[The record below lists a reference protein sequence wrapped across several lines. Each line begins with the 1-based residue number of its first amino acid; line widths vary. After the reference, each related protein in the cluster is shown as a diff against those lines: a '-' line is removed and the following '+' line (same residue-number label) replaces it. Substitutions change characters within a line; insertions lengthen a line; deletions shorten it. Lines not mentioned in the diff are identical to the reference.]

1 MSYFPRLCATFMS
14 TEKFKF
20 VILNMDIIFLEG
32 DMEYYGSLIKHTHTQ
47 ILIIFLII
55 SKIQREG

>member
-14 TEKFKF
+14 AEKLKF
-20 VILNMDIIFLEG
+20 VLLNMNFFLEG
-32 DMEYYGSLIKHTHTQ
+32 GTEYYGSLIKHTHTQ

-55 SKIQREG
+55 SKIPRED